1 MKSNSK
7 NSKNKVE
14 ENNIQI
20 LQKKIRDQAKRL
32 CSMQEY
38 INNLESTIKENKIN
52 NSFKNNQSY
61 KDLSNRYNDLQLKYN
76 SLFINSQINSTK
88 PSYSNSSLI
97 LNEDFNKEDLIS
109 KLTKENSDLKFQ
121 LQKEISKNKNQ
132 QNQIEFLKQN
142 LETDIVKNGLRG
154 CLNYLT
160 EKLIDNDKDGE
171 DAYLQILSEINKI
184 KEENNKLLEEKSIN
198 EKKIEEFEKNFENFQ
213 NNVDIIN
220 KLNNENNNLYSHN
233 EMLEKELKLIK
244 NNLIQTE
251 EILRKSKEENYIIL
265 KENEILQSNNN
276 KLIEL
281 KKENESLIN
290 SINELEIKINKL
302 TNENNSLSDYRLGYN
317 LVLKENNEIRK
328 INQDLSYEN
337 ELFEHDVAY
346 LKTNLDKLMDVGK
359 NNVIL
364 KNELDDL
371 KNLLINLKN
380 RKQVNGAFDKME
392 ELEKRNKDLETL
404 LNIKEIN
411 TNNISNNNNLN
422 SNNNLDNLNYIN
434 KDHFNEIIKNY
445 NNLEVKNN
453 KNMNN
458 KLIDNNKYILGY
470 KYFADLLLRIIKYHI
485 KDDINLK
492 NILFQLLDLNNKKL
506 LLNLDIENLINI
518 INSKSGK
525 SNKNLTKDNENK
537 NKKKNELNKKQKEMD
552 ILVSAISYFDKELKQ
567 FEDK

>member
-7 NSKNKVE
+7 NSKSKVD
-14 ENNIQI
+14 ENNIQM

-32 CSMQEY
+32 CSMQDY
-38 INNLESTIKENKIN
+38 INNLESTIKENKSN
-52 NSFKNNQSY
+52 NSFKMNQSY

-97 LNEDFNKEDLIS
+97 LNDDFNKEDLIS
-109 KLTKENSDLKFQ
+109 KLTKENSDLKSQ
-121 LQKEISKNKNQ
+121 LQKEINKNKNQ
-132 QNQIEFLKQN
+132 QSQIEFLKQN

-160 EKLIDNDKDGE
+160 EKLINNDKNGE
-171 DAYLQILSEINKI
+171 DAYFQILSEINKI
-184 KEENNKLLEEKSIN
+184 KEENSKLLEVKSIN
-198 EKKIEEFEKNFENFQ
+198 EKKIEEYEKNIENFQ

-220 KLNNENNNLYSHN
+220 KLNNENNNLFSHN

-251 EILRKSKEENYIIL
+251 EILRKSKEENYLIL
-265 KENEILQSNNN
+265 KENEILHNDNN
-276 KLIEL
+276 KLIGL
-281 KKENESLIN
+281 KKENENLIN
-290 SINELEIKINKL
+290 SLNELEIKINKL

-337 ELFEHDVAY
+337 ELFEHDVVY

-371 KNLLINLKN
+371 KNLLNNLKN
-380 RKQVNGAFDKME
+380 RKQVNGAFEKIE
-392 ELEKRNKDLETL
+392 ELEKRNKDLESL
-404 LNIKEIN
+404 LNIKEV
-411 TNNISNNNNLN
+411 NNNNLSNDNTLNN
-422 SNNNLDNLNYIN
+422 SNHLDNLNYIN
-434 KDHFNEIIKNY
+434 NDHLNDIIKNY
-445 NNLEVKNN
+445 NNLEIKNN
-453 KNMNN
+453 KNKAN
-458 KLIDNNKYILGY
+458 KLNDNNKYILGY
-470 KYFADLLLRIIKYHI
+470 KYLADLLLRIIKYHI
-485 KDDINLK
+485 KDDNNLK

-525 SNKNLTKDNENK
+525 TNKNLIKENE
-537 NKKKNELNKKQKEMD
+537 NKKKNELNKKQKEME
-552 ILVSAISYFDKELKQ
+552 ILASTISYFDKELKQ

>member
-7 NSKNKVE
+7 NSKSKLE

-32 CSMQEY
+32 CSMQDY
-38 INNLESTIKENKIN
+38 INNLESTIKENKTN
-52 NSFKNNQSY
+52 NSFKMNQSY

-97 LNEDFNKEDLIS
+97 LNDDLNKDDLIS
-109 KLTKENSDLKFQ
+109 KLTKENSDLKFK
-121 LQKEISKNKNQ
+121 LQNEINKNKNQ

-160 EKLIDNDKDGE
+160 EKLINNDKDGE
-171 DAYLQILSEINKI
+171 DAYFQILSEISKI
-184 KEENNKLLEEKSIN
+184 KEENSKLLEEKSIN
-198 EKKIEEFEKNFENFQ
+198 EKKIEEFEKNIENFQ

-220 KLNNENNNLYSHN
+220 KLNNENNNLFSHN

-265 KENEILQSNNN
+265 KENEILHNDNN
-276 KLIEL
+276 KLIGL
-281 KKENESLIN
+281 KKENENLIN
-290 SINELEIKINKL
+290 SLNELEKKINKL

-337 ELFEHDVAY
+337 ELFEHDVVY

-380 RKQVNGAFDKME
+380 RKQVNGAFEKME
-392 ELEKRNKDLETL
+392 ELEKRNKDLESL
-404 LNIKEIN
+404 LNIKEIDN
-411 TNNISNNNNLN
+411 NNNISKNSNLN
-422 SNNNLDNLNYIN
+422 KSNHLDNLNYIN
-434 KDHFNEIIKNY
+434 NAHFNDIITNY

-453 KNMNN
+453 KNKIN
-458 KLIDNNKYILGY
+458 KLNDKYILGY
-470 KYFADLLLRIIKYHI
+470 KYLADLLLRIIKYHI

-518 INSKSGK
+518 NNSKSGK
-525 SNKNLTKDNENK
+525 ANKNLTKENE
-537 NKKKNELNKKQKEMD
+537 NKKKNELNKKQKELE
-552 ILVSAISYFDKELKQ
+552 ILRSTISYFDKELKQ

>member
-7 NSKNKVE
+7 NSKSKLE

-32 CSMQEY
+32 CSMQDY
-38 INNLESTIKENKIN
+38 INNLESTIKENKTN
-52 NSFKNNQSY
+52 NSFKMNQSY

-97 LNEDFNKEDLIS
+97 LNDDLNKEDLIS

-121 LQKEISKNKNQ
+121 LQNEINKNKNQ

-160 EKLIDNDKDGE
+160 EKLINNDKDGE
-171 DAYLQILSEINKI
+171 DAYFQILSEISKI
-184 KEENNKLLEEKSIN
+184 KEENSKLLEEKSIN
-198 EKKIEEFEKNFENFQ
+198 EKKIEEFEKNIENFQ

-220 KLNNENNNLYSHN
+220 KLNNENNNLFSHN
-233 EMLEKELKLIK
+233 EMLEKELKLVK

-265 KENEILQSNNN
+265 KENEILHNDNN
-276 KLIEL
+276 KLIGL
-281 KKENESLIN
+281 KKENENLIN
-290 SINELEIKINKL
+290 SLNELEKKINKL

-337 ELFEHDVAY
+337 ELFEHDVVY

-380 RKQVNGAFDKME
+380 RKQVNGAFEKME
-392 ELEKRNKDLETL
+392 ELEKRNKDLESL
-404 LNIKEIN
+404 LNIKEIDN
-411 TNNISNNNNLN
+411 NNNISKNSNLN
-422 SNNNLDNLNYIN
+422 KSNHLDNLNYIN
-434 KDHFNEIIKNY
+434 NAHFNDIIKNY

-453 KNMNN
+453 KNKIN
-458 KLIDNNKYILGY
+458 KLNDKYILGY
-470 KYFADLLLRIIKYHI
+470 KYLADLLLRIIKYHI

-518 INSKSGK
+518 NNSKSGK
-525 SNKNLTKDNENK
+525 ANKNLTKENE
-537 NKKKNELNKKQKEMD
+537 NKKKNELNKKQKELE
-552 ILVSAISYFDKELKQ
+552 ILRSTISYFDKELKQ

>member
-38 INNLESTIKENKIN
+38 INNLESTIKENKTN
-52 NSFKNNQSY
+52 NSFKMNQSY

-97 LNEDFNKEDLIS
+97 LNDDLNKEDLIS

-121 LQKEISKNKNQ
+121 LQKEISNNKNQ

-160 EKLIDNDKDGE
+160 EKLIDNDKNGE

-213 NNVDIIN
+213 NNIDIIN
-220 KLNNENNNLYSHN
+220 KLNNENNNLFSHN

-265 KENEILQSNNN
+265 KENEILHNDNN
-276 KLIEL
+276 KLIGL
-281 KKENESLIN
+281 KKENENLIN
-290 SINELEIKINKL
+290 SLNELEKKINKL

-337 ELFEHDVAY
+337 ELFEHDVVY

-380 RKQVNGAFDKME
+380 RKQVNGAFEKME
-392 ELEKRNKDLETL
+392 ELEKRNKDLESL
-404 LNIKEIN
+404 LNIKEIDN
-411 TNNISNNNNLN
+411 NNNISKNSNLN
-422 SNNNLDNLNYIN
+422 KSNHLDNLNYIN
-434 KDHFNEIIKNY
+434 NAHFNDIIKNY

-453 KNMNN
+453 KNKIN
-458 KLIDNNKYILGY
+458 KLNDKYILGY
-470 KYFADLLLRIIKYHI
+470 KYLADLLLRIIKYHI

-518 INSKSGK
+518 NNSKSGK
-525 SNKNLTKDNENK
+525 ANKNLTKENE
-537 NKKKNELNKKQKEMD
+537 NKKKNELNKKQKELE
-552 ILVSAISYFDKELKQ
+552 ILRSTISYFDKELKQ

>member
-7 NSKNKVE
+7 NSKSKLE

-32 CSMQEY
+32 CSMQDY
-38 INNLESTIKENKIN
+38 INNLESTIKENKTT
-52 NSFKNNQSY
+52 NSFKMNQSY

-97 LNEDFNKEDLIS
+97 LNDDLNKEDLIS
-109 KLTKENSDLKFQ
+109 KLTKENSDLKFK
-121 LQKEISKNKNQ
+121 LQNEINKNKNQ

-160 EKLIDNDKDGE
+160 EKLINNDKDGE
-171 DAYLQILSEINKI
+171 DAYFQILSEISKI
-184 KEENNKLLEEKSIN
+184 KEENSKLLEEKSIN
-198 EKKIEEFEKNFENFQ
+198 EKKIEEFEKNIENFQ

-220 KLNNENNNLYSHN
+220 KLNNENNNLFSHN

-265 KENEILQSNNN
+265 KENEILHNDNN
-276 KLIEL
+276 KLIGL
-281 KKENESLIN
+281 KKENENLIN
-290 SINELEIKINKL
+290 SLNELEKKINKL

-337 ELFEHDVAY
+337 ELFEHDVVY

-380 RKQVNGAFDKME
+380 RKQVNGAFEKME
-392 ELEKRNKDLETL
+392 ELEKRNKDLESL
-404 LNIKEIN
+404 LNIKEIDN
-411 TNNISNNNNLN
+411 NNNISKNSNLN
-422 SNNNLDNLNYIN
+422 KSNHLDNLNYIN
-434 KDHFNEIIKNY
+434 NAHFNDIIKNY

-453 KNMNN
+453 KNKIN
-458 KLIDNNKYILGY
+458 KLNDKYILGY
-470 KYFADLLLRIIKYHI
+470 KYLADLLLRIIKYHI

-518 INSKSGK
+518 NNSKSGK
-525 SNKNLTKDNENK
+525 ANKNLTKENE

>member
-7 NSKNKVE
+7 NSKSKLE

-32 CSMQEY
+32 CSMQDY
-38 INNLESTIKENKIN
+38 INNLESTIKENKTN
-52 NSFKNNQSY
+52 NSFKMNQSY

-97 LNEDFNKEDLIS
+97 LNDDLNKEDLIS
-109 KLTKENSDLKFQ
+109 KLTKENSDLKFK
-121 LQKEISKNKNQ
+121 LQNEINKNKNQ

-160 EKLIDNDKDGE
+160 EKLINNDKDGE
-171 DAYLQILSEINKI
+171 DAYFQILSEISKI
-184 KEENNKLLEEKSIN
+184 KEENSKLLEEKSIN
-198 EKKIEEFEKNFENFQ
+198 EKKIEEFEKNIENFQ

-220 KLNNENNNLYSHN
+220 KLNNENNNLFSHN
-233 EMLEKELKLIK
+233 EMLEKELKLVK

-265 KENEILQSNNN
+265 KENEILHNDNN
-276 KLIEL
+276 KLIGL
-281 KKENESLIN
+281 KKENENLIN
-290 SINELEIKINKL
+290 SLNELEKKINKL

-337 ELFEHDVAY
+337 ELFEHDVVY

-380 RKQVNGAFDKME
+380 RKQVNGAFEKME
-392 ELEKRNKDLETL
+392 ELEKRNKDLESL
-404 LNIKEIN
+404 LNIKEIDN
-411 TNNISNNNNLN
+411 NNNISKNSNLN
-422 SNNNLDNLNYIN
+422 KSNHQDNLNYIN
-434 KDHFNEIIKNY
+434 NAHFNDIIKNY

-453 KNMNN
+453 KNKIN
-458 KLIDNNKYILGY
+458 KLNDKYILGY
-470 KYFADLLLRIIKYHI
+470 KYLADLLLRIIKYHI

-518 INSKSGK
+518 NNSKSGK
-525 SNKNLTKDNENK
+525 ANKNLTKENE
-537 NKKKNELNKKQKEMD
+537 NKKKNELNKKQKELE
-552 ILVSAISYFDKELKQ
+552 ILRSTISYFDKELKQ

>member
-7 NSKNKVE
+7 NSKSKVD
-14 ENNIQI
+14 ENNIQM

-32 CSMQEY
+32 CSMQDY
-38 INNLESTIKENKIN
+38 INNLESTIKENKSN
-52 NSFKNNQSY
+52 NSFKMNQSY

-97 LNEDFNKEDLIS
+97 LNDDFNKEDLIS
-109 KLTKENSDLKFQ
+109 KLTKENSDLKSQ
-121 LQKEISKNKNQ
+121 LQKEINKNKNQ
-132 QNQIEFLKQN
+132 QSQIEFLKQN

-160 EKLIDNDKDGE
+160 EKLINNDKNGE
-171 DAYLQILSEINKI
+171 DAYFQILSEINKI
-184 KEENNKLLEEKSIN
+184 KEENSKLLEVKSIN
-198 EKKIEEFEKNFENFQ
+198 EKKIEEYEKNIENFQ

-220 KLNNENNNLYSHN
+220 KLNNENNNLFSHN

-251 EILRKSKEENYIIL
+251 EILRKSKEENYLIL
-265 KENEILQSNNN
+265 KENEILHNDNN
-276 KLIEL
+276 KLIGL
-281 KKENESLIN
+281 KKENENLIN
-290 SINELEIKINKL
+290 SLNELEIKINKL

-337 ELFEHDVAY
+337 ELFEHDVVY

-371 KNLLINLKN
+371 KNLLNNLKN
-380 RKQVNGAFDKME
+380 KKQVNGAFEKME
-392 ELEKRNKDLETL
+392 ELEKRNKDLESL
-404 LNIKEIN
+404 LNIKEV
-411 TNNISNNNNLN
+411 NNNNVSNDNTLNN
-422 SNNNLDNLNYIN
+422 SNHLDNLNYIN
-434 KDHFNEIIKNY
+434 NDHLNDIIKNY
-445 NNLEVKNN
+445 NNLEIKNN
-453 KNMNN
+453 KNKAN
-458 KLIDNNKYILGY
+458 KLNDNNKYILGY
-470 KYFADLLLRIIKYHI
+470 KYLADLLLRIIKYHI
-485 KDDINLK
+485 KDDNNLK

-525 SNKNLTKDNENK
+525 TNKNLIKENE
-537 NKKKNELNKKQKEMD
+537 NKKKNELNKKQKEME
-552 ILVSAISYFDKELKQ
+552 ILASTISYFDKELKQ

>member
-7 NSKNKVE
+7 SSNHKVE

-20 LQKKIRDQAKRL
+20 LQKKIREQAKRL

-38 INNLESTIKENKIN
+38 INNLESTLKENKTN
-52 NSFKNNQSY
+52 SSFKNNQSY

-88 PSYSNSSLI
+88 HSYSNSSLI
-97 LNEDFNKEDLIS
+97 LNEDLNKDDLIS
-109 KLTKENSDLKFQ
+109 KLTKENSDLKLQ
-121 LQKEISKNKNQ
+121 LKKEINKNKNQ
-132 QNQIEFLKQN
+132 QSQIEFLKQN

-154 CLNYLT
+154 CLNYLSD
-160 EKLIDNDKDGE
+160 KLINNDKVGE
-171 DAYLQILSEINKI
+171 EAYFQILSEINKI
-184 KEENNKLLEEKSIN
+184 KEENNKLWEEKRIN
-198 EKKIEEFEKNFENFQ
+198 EKKIAQFEKNIENFQ

-233 EMLEKELKLIK
+233 EMLEKELNLIK

-265 KENEILQSNNN
+265 KENEILHNDNN

-281 KKENESLIN
+281 KKENENLIN
-290 SINELEIKINKL
+290 SLNELEMKINKL
-302 TNENNSLSDYRLGYN
+302 AKENNSLSDYRLGYN

-337 ELFEHDVAY
+337 ELFEHDVVY
-346 LKTNLDKLMDVGK
+346 LKTNLDKLLEVGK
-359 NNVIL
+359 NNTIL

-380 RKQVNGAFDKME
+380 RKQVNGAFEKME

-404 LNIKEIN
+404 LNIKEVN
-411 TNNISNNNNLN
+411 NNNISYNSNLDNNNHLNNLN
-422 SNNNLDNLNYIN
+422 STNNDY
-434 KDHFNEIIKNY
+434 FNDIIKNY
-445 NNLEVKNN
+445 NNIEVKNN
-453 KNMNN
+453 KNNSN
-458 KLIDNNKYILGY
+458 QLNDNNKYILGY

-485 KDDINLK
+485 KEDINLK
-492 NILFQLLDLNNKKL
+492 NILFQLLDLSNKKL
-506 LLNLDIENLINI
+506 LLSLDIENLINI

-525 SNKNLTKDNENK
+525 TNKNLAKENENK
-537 NKKKNELNKKQKEMD
+537 TKNELNKKQKEMEF
-552 ILVSAISYFDKELKQ
+552 LVSTITYFDKELKQ
-567 FEDK
+567 FEVK

>member
-7 NSKNKVE
+7 NSKSKLE

-32 CSMQEY
+32 CSMQDY
-38 INNLESTIKENKIN
+38 INNLESTIKENKTN
-52 NSFKNNQSY
+52 NSFKMNQSY

-97 LNEDFNKEDLIS
+97 LNDDLNKEDLIS
-109 KLTKENSDLKFQ
+109 KLTKENSDLKFK
-121 LQKEISKNKNQ
+121 LQNEINKNKNQ

-160 EKLIDNDKDGE
+160 EKLINNDKDGE
-171 DAYLQILSEINKI
+171 DAYFQILSEISKI
-184 KEENNKLLEEKSIN
+184 KEENSKLLEEKSIN
-198 EKKIEEFEKNFENFQ
+198 EKKIEEFEKNIENFQ

-220 KLNNENNNLYSHN
+220 KLNNENNNLFSHN

-265 KENEILQSNNN
+265 KENEILHNDNN
-276 KLIEL
+276 KLIGL
-281 KKENESLIN
+281 KKENENLIN
-290 SINELEIKINKL
+290 SLNELEKKINKL

-337 ELFEHDVAY
+337 ELFEHDVVY

-380 RKQVNGAFDKME
+380 RKQVNGAFEKME
-392 ELEKRNKDLETL
+392 ELEKRNKDLESL
-404 LNIKEIN
+404 LNIKEIDN
-411 TNNISNNNNLN
+411 NNNISKNSNLN
-422 SNNNLDNLNYIN
+422 KSNHLDNLNYIN
-434 KDHFNEIIKNY
+434 NAHFNDIIKNY

-453 KNMNN
+453 KNKIN
-458 KLIDNNKYILGY
+458 KLNDKYILGY
-470 KYFADLLLRIIKYHI
+470 KYLADLLLRIIKYHI

-518 INSKSGK
+518 YNSKSGK
-525 SNKNLTKDNENK
+525 ANKNLTKENE
-537 NKKKNELNKKQKEMD
+537 NKKKNELNKKQKELE
-552 ILVSAISYFDKELKQ
+552 ILRSTISYFDKELKQ

>member
-7 NSKNKVE
+7 NSKSKLE

-32 CSMQEY
+32 CSMQDY
-38 INNLESTIKENKIN
+38 INNLESTIKENKTN
-52 NSFKNNQSY
+52 NSFKMNQSY

-97 LNEDFNKEDLIS
+97 LNDDLNKEDLIS
-109 KLTKENSDLKFQ
+109 KLTKENSDLKFK
-121 LQKEISKNKNQ
+121 LQNEINKNKNQ

-160 EKLIDNDKDGE
+160 EKLINNDKDGE
-171 DAYLQILSEINKI
+171 DAYFQILSEISKI
-184 KEENNKLLEEKSIN
+184 KEENSKLLEEKSIN
-198 EKKIEEFEKNFENFQ
+198 EKKIEEFEKNIENFQ

-220 KLNNENNNLYSHN
+220 KLNNENNNLFSHN

-265 KENEILQSNNN
+265 KENEILHNDNN
-276 KLIEL
+276 KLIGL
-281 KKENESLIN
+281 KKENENLIN
-290 SINELEIKINKL
+290 SLNELEKKINKL

-337 ELFEHDVAY
+337 ELFEHDVVY

-380 RKQVNGAFDKME
+380 RKQVNGAFEKME
-392 ELEKRNKDLETL
+392 ELEKRNKDLESL
-404 LNIKEIN
+404 LNIKEIDN
-411 TNNISNNNNLN
+411 NNNISKNSNLN
-422 SNNNLDNLNYIN
+422 KSNHLDNLNYIN
-434 KDHFNEIIKNY
+434 NAHFNDIIKNY

-453 KNMNN
+453 KNKIN
-458 KLIDNNKYILGY
+458 KLNDKYILGY
-470 KYFADLLLRIIKYHI
+470 KYLADLLLRIIKYHI

-518 INSKSGK
+518 NNSKSGK
-525 SNKNLTKDNENK
+525 ANKNLTKENE
-537 NKKKNELNKKQKEMD
+537 NKKKNELNKKQKELE
-552 ILVSAISYFDKELKQ
+552 ILRSTISYFDKELKQ

>member
-7 NSKNKVE
+7 NSKSKLE

-32 CSMQEY
+32 CSMQDY
-38 INNLESTIKENKIN
+38 INNLESTIKENKTN
-52 NSFKNNQSY
+52 NSFKMNQSY

-97 LNEDFNKEDLIS
+97 LNDDLNKEDLIS

-121 LQKEISKNKNQ
+121 LQNEINKNKNQ

-160 EKLIDNDKDGE
+160 EKLINNDKDGE
-171 DAYLQILSEINKI
+171 DAYFQILSEISKI
-184 KEENNKLLEEKSIN
+184 KEENSKLLEEKSIN
-198 EKKIEEFEKNFENFQ
+198 EKKIEEFEKNIENFQ

-220 KLNNENNNLYSHN
+220 KLNNENNNLFSHN

-251 EILRKSKEENYIIL
+251 EILRKSKEENYIFL
-265 KENEILQSNNN
+265 KENEILHNDNN
-276 KLIEL
+276 KLIGL
-281 KKENESLIN
+281 KKENENLIN
-290 SINELEIKINKL
+290 SLNELEKKINKL

-337 ELFEHDVAY
+337 ELFEHDVVY

-380 RKQVNGAFDKME
+380 RKQVNGAFEKME
-392 ELEKRNKDLETL
+392 ELEKRNKDLESL
-404 LNIKEIN
+404 LNIKEIDN
-411 TNNISNNNNLN
+411 NNNISKNSNLN
-422 SNNNLDNLNYIN
+422 KSNHLDNLNYIN
-434 KDHFNEIIKNY
+434 NAHFNDIIKNY

-453 KNMNN
+453 KNKIN
-458 KLIDNNKYILGY
+458 KLNDKYILGY
-470 KYFADLLLRIIKYHI
+470 KYLADLLLRIIKYHI

-518 INSKSGK
+518 NNSKSGK
-525 SNKNLTKDNENK
+525 ANKNLTKENE
-537 NKKKNELNKKQKEMD
+537 NKKKNELNKKQKELE
-552 ILVSAISYFDKELKQ
+552 ILRSTISYFDKELKQ

>member
-7 NSKNKVE
+7 NSKSKVD
-14 ENNIQI
+14 ENNIQM

-32 CSMQEY
+32 CSMQDY
-38 INNLESTIKENKIN
+38 INNLESTIKENKSN
-52 NSFKNNQSY
+52 NSFKMNQSY

-97 LNEDFNKEDLIS
+97 LNDDFNKEDLIS
-109 KLTKENSDLKFQ
+109 KLTKENSDLKSQ
-121 LQKEISKNKNQ
+121 LQKEINKNKNQ
-132 QNQIEFLKQN
+132 QSQIEFLKQN

-160 EKLIDNDKDGE
+160 EKLINNDKNGE
-171 DAYLQILSEINKI
+171 DAYFQILSEINKI
-184 KEENNKLLEEKSIN
+184 KEENSKLLEVKSIN
-198 EKKIEEFEKNFENFQ
+198 EKKIEEYEKNIENFQ

-220 KLNNENNNLYSHN
+220 KLNNENNNLFSHN

-251 EILRKSKEENYIIL
+251 EILRKSKEENYLIL
-265 KENEILQSNNN
+265 KENEILHNDNN
-276 KLIEL
+276 KLIGL
-281 KKENESLIN
+281 KKENENLIN
-290 SINELEIKINKL
+290 SLNELEIKINKL

-337 ELFEHDVAY
+337 ELFEHDVVY

-371 KNLLINLKN
+371 KNLLNNLKN
-380 RKQVNGAFDKME
+380 RKQVNGAFEKME
-392 ELEKRNKDLETL
+392 ELEKRNKDLESL
-404 LNIKEIN
+404 LNIKEV
-411 TNNISNNNNLN
+411 NNNNVSNDNTLNN
-422 SNNNLDNLNYIN
+422 SNHLDNLNYIN
-434 KDHFNEIIKNY
+434 NDHLNDIIKNF
-445 NNLEVKNN
+445 NNLEIKNN
-453 KNMNN
+453 KNNTN
-458 KLIDNNKYILGY
+458 KLNDNNKYILGY
-470 KYFADLLLRIIKYHI
+470 KYLADLLLRIIKYHI
-485 KDDINLK
+485 KDDNNLK

-506 LLNLDIENLINI
+506 ILNLDIENLINI
-518 INSKSGK
+518 NNSKPGK
-525 SNKNLTKDNENK
+525 TYKNLIKENE
-537 NKKKNELNKKQKEMD
+537 NKKKNELNKKQKEME
-552 ILVSAISYFDKELKQ
+552 ILASTISYFDKELKQ

>member
-7 NSKNKVE
+7 NSKSKLE

-32 CSMQEY
+32 CSMQDY
-38 INNLESTIKENKIN
+38 INNLESTIKENKTN
-52 NSFKNNQSY
+52 NSFKMNQSY

-97 LNEDFNKEDLIS
+97 LNDDLNKEDLIS

-121 LQKEISKNKNQ
+121 LQNEINKNKNQ

-160 EKLIDNDKDGE
+160 EKLINNDKDGE
-171 DAYLQILSEINKI
+171 DAYFQILSEISKI
-184 KEENNKLLEEKSIN
+184 KEENSKLLEEKSIN
-198 EKKIEEFEKNFENFQ
+198 EKKIEEFEKNIENFQ

-220 KLNNENNNLYSHN
+220 KLNNENNNLFSHN
-233 EMLEKELKLIK
+233 EMLEKELKLVK

-265 KENEILQSNNN
+265 KENEILHNDNN
-276 KLIEL
+276 KLIGL
-281 KKENESLIN
+281 KKENENLIN
-290 SINELEIKINKL
+290 SLNELEKKINKL

-337 ELFEHDVAY
+337 ELFEHDVVY

-380 RKQVNGAFDKME
+380 RKQVNGAFEKME
-392 ELEKRNKDLETL
+392 ELEKRNKDLESL
-404 LNIKEIN
+404 LNIKEIDN
-411 TNNISNNNNLN
+411 NNNISKNSNLN
-422 SNNNLDNLNYIN
+422 KSNHQDNLNYIN
-434 KDHFNEIIKNY
+434 NAHFNDIIKNY

-453 KNMNN
+453 KNKIN
-458 KLIDNNKYILGY
+458 KLNDKYILGY
-470 KYFADLLLRIIKYHI
+470 KYLADLLLRIIKYHI

-518 INSKSGK
+518 NNSKSGK
-525 SNKNLTKDNENK
+525 ANKNLTKENE
-537 NKKKNELNKKQKEMD
+537 NKKKNELNKKQKELE
-552 ILVSAISYFDKELKQ
+552 ILRSTISYFDKELKQ

>member
-7 NSKNKVE
+7 NSKSKLE

-32 CSMQEY
+32 CSMQDY
-38 INNLESTIKENKIN
+38 INNLESTIKENKTN
-52 NSFKNNQSY
+52 NSFKMNQSY

-97 LNEDFNKEDLIS
+97 LNDDLNKEDLIS

-121 LQKEISKNKNQ
+121 LQNEINKNKNQ

-160 EKLIDNDKDGE
+160 EKLINNDKDGE
-171 DAYLQILSEINKI
+171 DAYFQILSEISKI
-184 KEENNKLLEEKSIN
+184 KEENSKLLEEKSIN
-198 EKKIEEFEKNFENFQ
+198 EKKIEEFEKNIENFQ

-220 KLNNENNNLYSHN
+220 KLNNENNNLFSHN
-233 EMLEKELKLIK
+233 EMLEKELKLVK

-265 KENEILQSNNN
+265 KENEILHNDNN
-276 KLIEL
+276 KLIGL
-281 KKENESLIN
+281 KKENENLIN
-290 SINELEIKINKL
+290 SLNELEKKINKL
-302 TNENNSLSDYRLGYN
+302 ANENNSLSDYRLGYN

-337 ELFEHDVAY
+337 ELFEHDVVY

-380 RKQVNGAFDKME
+380 RKQVNGAFEKME
-392 ELEKRNKDLETL
+392 ELEKRNKDLESL
-404 LNIKEIN
+404 LNIKEIDN
-411 TNNISNNNNLN
+411 NNNISKNSNLN
-422 SNNNLDNLNYIN
+422 KSNHQDNLNYIN
-434 KDHFNEIIKNY
+434 NAHFNDIIKNY

-453 KNMNN
+453 KNKIN
-458 KLIDNNKYILGY
+458 KLNDKYILGY
-470 KYFADLLLRIIKYHI
+470 KYLADLLLRIIKYHI

-518 INSKSGK
+518 NNSKSGK
-525 SNKNLTKDNENK
+525 ANKNLTKENE
-537 NKKKNELNKKQKEMD
+537 NKKKNELNKKQKELE
-552 ILVSAISYFDKELKQ
+552 ILRSTISYFDKELKQ

>member
-7 NSKNKVE
+7 NSKSKLE

-32 CSMQEY
+32 CSMQDY
-38 INNLESTIKENKIN
+38 INNLESTIKENKTN
-52 NSFKNNQSY
+52 NSFKMNQSY

-97 LNEDFNKEDLIS
+97 LNDDLNKEDLIS
-109 KLTKENSDLKFQ
+109 KLTKENSDLKFK
-121 LQKEISKNKNQ
+121 LQNEINKNKNQ

-160 EKLIDNDKDGE
+160 EKLINNDKDGE
-171 DAYLQILSEINKI
+171 DAYFQILSEISKI
-184 KEENNKLLEEKSIN
+184 KEENSKLLEEKSIN
-198 EKKIEEFEKNFENFQ
+198 EKKIEEFEKNIENFQ

-220 KLNNENNNLYSHN
+220 KLNNENNNLFSHN

-265 KENEILQSNNN
+265 KENEILHNDNN
-276 KLIEL
+276 KLIGL
-281 KKENESLIN
+281 KKENENLIN
-290 SINELEIKINKL
+290 SLNELEKKINKL

-337 ELFEHDVAY
+337 ELFEHDVVY

-380 RKQVNGAFDKME
+380 RKQVNGAFEKME
-392 ELEKRNKDLETL
+392 ELEKRNKDLESL
-404 LNIKEIN
+404 LNIKEIDN
-411 TNNISNNNNLN
+411 NNNISKNSNLN
-422 SNNNLDNLNYIN
+422 KSNHLDNLNYIN
-434 KDHFNEIIKNY
+434 NAHFNDIIKNY

-453 KNMNN
+453 KNKIN
-458 KLIDNNKYILGY
+458 KLNDKYILGY
-470 KYFADLLLRIIKYHI
+470 KYLADLLLRIIKYHI

-518 INSKSGK
+518 NNSKSGK
-525 SNKNLTKDNENK
+525 ANKNLTKENE

-567 FEDK
+567 FEAK

>member
-32 CSMQEY
+32 CSMQDY
-38 INNLESTIKENKIN
+38 INNLESTIKENKTN
-52 NSFKNNQSY
+52 NSFKMNQSY

-97 LNEDFNKEDLIS
+97 LNDDLNKEDLIS
-109 KLTKENSDLKFQ
+109 KLTKENSDLKFK
-121 LQKEISKNKNQ
+121 LQNEINKNKNQ

-160 EKLIDNDKDGE
+160 EKLINNDKDGE
-171 DAYLQILSEINKI
+171 DAYFQILSEISKI
-184 KEENNKLLEEKSIN
+184 KEENSKLLEEKSIN
-198 EKKIEEFEKNFENFQ
+198 EKKIEEFEKNIENFQ

-220 KLNNENNNLYSHN
+220 KLNNENNNLFSHN

-265 KENEILQSNNN
+265 KENEILHNDNN

-290 SINELEIKINKL
+290 SINALELKINKL

-380 RKQVNGAFDKME
+380 RKQVNGAFEKME
-392 ELEKRNKDLETL
+392 ELEKRNKDLESL
-404 LNIKEIN
+404 LNIKEIDN
-411 TNNISNNNNLN
+411 NNNISKNSNLN
-422 SNNNLDNLNYIN
+422 KSNHLDNLNYIN
-434 KDHFNEIIKNY
+434 NAHFNDIIKNY

-453 KNMNN
+453 KNKIN
-458 KLIDNNKYILGY
+458 KLNDKYILGY
-470 KYFADLLLRIIKYHI
+470 KYLADLLLRIIKYHI

-506 LLNLDIENLINI
+506 LLNLDIEKLINI
-518 INSKSGK
+518 NNSKSGK
-525 SNKNLTKDNENK
+525 ANKNLTKENE

>member
-7 NSKNKVE
+7 NSKSKLE

-32 CSMQEY
+32 CSMQDY
-38 INNLESTIKENKIN
+38 INNLESTIKENKTN
-52 NSFKNNQSY
+52 NSFKMNQSY

-97 LNEDFNKEDLIS
+97 LNDDLNKEDLIS
-109 KLTKENSDLKFQ
+109 KLTKENSDLKFK
-121 LQKEISKNKNQ
+121 LQNEINKNKNQ

-160 EKLIDNDKDGE
+160 EKLINNDKDGE
-171 DAYLQILSEINKI
+171 DAYFQILSEISKI
-184 KEENNKLLEEKSIN
+184 KEENSKLLEEKSIN
-198 EKKIEEFEKNFENFQ
+198 EKKIEEFEKNIENFQ

-220 KLNNENNNLYSHN
+220 KLNNENNNLFSHN

-265 KENEILQSNNN
+265 KENEILHNDNN
-276 KLIEL
+276 KLIGL
-281 KKENESLIN
+281 KKENENLIN
-290 SINELEIKINKL
+290 SLNELEKKINKL

-337 ELFEHDVAY
+337 ELFEHDVVY

-380 RKQVNGAFDKME
+380 RKQVNGAFEKME
-392 ELEKRNKDLETL
+392 ELEKRNKDLESL
-404 LNIKEIN
+404 LNIKEIDN
-411 TNNISNNNNLN
+411 NNNISKNSNLN
-422 SNNNLDNLNYIN
+422 KSNHLDNLNYIN
-434 KDHFNEIIKNY
+434 NAHFNDIITNY

-453 KNMNN
+453 KNKIN
-458 KLIDNNKYILGY
+458 KLNDKYILGY
-470 KYFADLLLRIIKYHI
+470 KYLADLLLRIIKYHI

-506 LLNLDIENLINI
+506 LLNLDIEKLINI
-518 INSKSGK
+518 NNSKSGK
-525 SNKNLTKDNENK
+525 ANKNLTKENE
-537 NKKKNELNKKQKEMD
+537 NKKKNELNKKQKELE
-552 ILVSAISYFDKELKQ
+552 ILRSTISYFDKELKQ

>member
-7 NSKNKVE
+7 NSKSKLE

-32 CSMQEY
+32 CSMQDY
-38 INNLESTIKENKIN
+38 INNLESTIKENKTN
-52 NSFKNNQSY
+52 NSFKMNQSY

-97 LNEDFNKEDLIS
+97 LNDDLNKEDLIS

-121 LQKEISKNKNQ
+121 LQNEINKNKNQ

-160 EKLIDNDKDGE
+160 EKLINNDKDGE
-171 DAYLQILSEINKI
+171 DAYFQILSEISKI
-184 KEENNKLLEEKSIN
+184 KEENSKLLEEKSIN
-198 EKKIEEFEKNFENFQ
+198 EKKIEEFEKNIENFQ

-220 KLNNENNNLYSHN
+220 KLNNENNNLFSHN

-265 KENEILQSNNN
+265 KENEILHNDNN
-276 KLIEL
+276 KLIGL
-281 KKENESLIN
+281 KKENENLIN
-290 SINELEIKINKL
+290 SLNELEKKINKL

-337 ELFEHDVAY
+337 ELFEHDVVY

-380 RKQVNGAFDKME
+380 RKQVNGAFEKME
-392 ELEKRNKDLETL
+392 ELEKRNKDLESL
-404 LNIKEIN
+404 LNIKEIDN
-411 TNNISNNNNLN
+411 NNNISKNSNLN
-422 SNNNLDNLNYIN
+422 KSNHLDNLNYIN
-434 KDHFNEIIKNY
+434 NAHFNDIIKNY

-453 KNMNN
+453 KNKIN
-458 KLIDNNKYILGY
+458 KLNDKYILGY
-470 KYFADLLLRIIKYHI
+470 KYLADLLLRIIKYHI

-518 INSKSGK
+518 NNSKSGK
-525 SNKNLTKDNENK
+525 ANKNLTKENE
-537 NKKKNELNKKQKEMD
+537 NKKKNELNKKQKELE
-552 ILVSAISYFDKELKQ
+552 ILRSTISYFDKELKQ

>member
-7 NSKNKVE
+7 NSKSKLE

-32 CSMQEY
+32 CSMQDY
-38 INNLESTIKENKIN
+38 INNLESTIKENKTN
-52 NSFKNNQSY
+52 NSFKMNQSY

-97 LNEDFNKEDLIS
+97 LNDDLNKEDLIS
-109 KLTKENSDLKFQ
+109 KLTKENSDLKFK
-121 LQKEISKNKNQ
+121 LQNEINKNKNQ

-160 EKLIDNDKDGE
+160 EKLINNDKDGE
-171 DAYLQILSEINKI
+171 DAYFQILSEISKI
-184 KEENNKLLEEKSIN
+184 KEENSKLLEEKSIN
-198 EKKIEEFEKNFENFQ
+198 EKKIEEFEKNIENFQ

-220 KLNNENNNLYSHN
+220 KLNNENNNLFSHN

-265 KENEILQSNNN
+265 KENEILHNDNN
-276 KLIEL
+276 KLIGF
-281 KKENESLIN
+281 KKENENLIN
-290 SINELEIKINKL
+290 SLNELEKKINKL

-337 ELFEHDVAY
+337 ELFEHDVVY

-380 RKQVNGAFDKME
+380 RKQVNGAFEKME
-392 ELEKRNKDLETL
+392 ELEKRNKDLESL
-404 LNIKEIN
+404 LNIKEIDN
-411 TNNISNNNNLN
+411 NNNISKNSNLN
-422 SNNNLDNLNYIN
+422 KSNHLDNLNYIN
-434 KDHFNEIIKNY
+434 NAHFNDIIKNY

-453 KNMNN
+453 KNKIN
-458 KLIDNNKYILGY
+458 KLNDKYILGY
-470 KYFADLLLRIIKYHI
+470 KYLADLLLRIIKYHI

-518 INSKSGK
+518 YNSKSGK
-525 SNKNLTKDNENK
+525 ANKNLTKENE
-537 NKKKNELNKKQKEMD
+537 NKKKNELNKKQKELE
-552 ILVSAISYFDKELKQ
+552 ILRSTISYFDKELKQ

>member
-7 NSKNKVE
+7 NSKSKVD
-14 ENNIQI
+14 ENNIQM

-32 CSMQEY
+32 CSMQDY
-38 INNLESTIKENKIN
+38 INNLESTIKENKSN
-52 NSFKNNQSY
+52 NSFKMNQSY

-97 LNEDFNKEDLIS
+97 LNDDFNKEDLIS
-109 KLTKENSDLKFQ
+109 KLTKENSDLKSQ
-121 LQKEISKNKNQ
+121 LQKEINKNKNQ
-132 QNQIEFLKQN
+132 QSQIEFLKQN

-160 EKLIDNDKDGE
+160 EKLINNDKNGE
-171 DAYLQILSEINKI
+171 DAYFQILSEINKI
-184 KEENNKLLEEKSIN
+184 KEENSKLLEVKSIN
-198 EKKIEEFEKNFENFQ
+198 EKKIEEYEKNIENFQ

-220 KLNNENNNLYSHN
+220 KLNNENNNLFSHN

-251 EILRKSKEENYIIL
+251 EILRKSKEENYLIL
-265 KENEILQSNNN
+265 KENEILHNDNN
-276 KLIEL
+276 KLIGL
-281 KKENESLIN
+281 KKENENLIN
-290 SINELEIKINKL
+290 SLNELEIKINKL

-337 ELFEHDVAY
+337 ELFEHDVVY

-371 KNLLINLKN
+371 KNLLNNLKN
-380 RKQVNGAFDKME
+380 RKQVNGAFEKIE
-392 ELEKRNKDLETL
+392 ELEKRNKDLESL
-404 LNIKEIN
+404 LNIKEV
-411 TNNISNNNNLN
+411 NNNNVSNDNTLNN
-422 SNNNLDNLNYIN
+422 SNHLDNLNYIN
-434 KDHFNEIIKNY
+434 NDHLNDIIKNY
-445 NNLEVKNN
+445 NNLEIKNN
-453 KNMNN
+453 KNKAN
-458 KLIDNNKYILGY
+458 KLNDNNKYILGY
-470 KYFADLLLRIIKYHI
+470 KYLADLLLRIIKYHI
-485 KDDINLK
+485 KDDNNLK

-525 SNKNLTKDNENK
+525 TNKNLIKENE
-537 NKKKNELNKKQKEMD
+537 NKKKNELNKKQKEME
-552 ILVSAISYFDKELKQ
+552 ILASTISYFDKELKQ

>member
-7 NSKNKVE
+7 NSKSKLE

-32 CSMQEY
+32 CSMQDY
-38 INNLESTIKENKIN
+38 INNLESTIKENKTN
-52 NSFKNNQSY
+52 NSFKMNQSY

-97 LNEDFNKEDLIS
+97 LNDDLNKEDLIS
-109 KLTKENSDLKFQ
+109 KLTKENSDLKFK
-121 LQKEISKNKNQ
+121 LQNEINKNKNQ

-160 EKLIDNDKDGE
+160 EKLINNDKDGE
-171 DAYLQILSEINKI
+171 DAYFQILSEISKI
-184 KEENNKLLEEKSIN
+184 KEENSKLLEEKSIN
-198 EKKIEEFEKNFENFQ
+198 EKKIEEFEKNIENFQ

-220 KLNNENNNLYSHN
+220 KLNNENNNLFSHN

-265 KENEILQSNNN
+265 KENEILHNDNN
-276 KLIEL
+276 KLIGL
-281 KKENESLIN
+281 KKENENLIN
-290 SINELEIKINKL
+290 SLNELEKKINKL

-337 ELFEHDVAY
+337 ELFEHDVVY

-380 RKQVNGAFDKME
+380 RKQVNGAFEKME
-392 ELEKRNKDLETL
+392 ELEKRNKDLESL
-404 LNIKEIN
+404 LNIKEIDN
-411 TNNISNNNNLN
+411 NNNISKNSNLN
-422 SNNNLDNLNYIN
+422 KSNHQDNLNYIN
-434 KDHFNEIIKNY
+434 NAHFNDIIKNY

-453 KNMNN
+453 KNKIN
-458 KLIDNNKYILGY
+458 KLNDKYILGY
-470 KYFADLLLRIIKYHI
+470 KYLADLLLRIIKYHI

-518 INSKSGK
+518 NNSKSGK
-525 SNKNLTKDNENK
+525 ANKNLTKENE
-537 NKKKNELNKKQKEMD
+537 NKKKNELNKKQKELE
-552 ILVSAISYFDKELKQ
+552 ILRSTISYFDKELKQ

>member
-7 NSKNKVE
+7 NSKSKLE

-38 INNLESTIKENKIN
+38 INNLESTIKENKTN
-52 NSFKNNQSY
+52 NSFKMNQSY

-97 LNEDFNKEDLIS
+97 LNDDLNKEDLIS

-121 LQKEISKNKNQ
+121 LQKEISNNKNQ

-160 EKLIDNDKDGE
+160 EKLINNDKDGE
-171 DAYLQILSEINKI
+171 DAYFQILSEISKI
-184 KEENNKLLEEKSIN
+184 KEENSKLLEEKSIN

-220 KLNNENNNLYSHN
+220 KLNNENNNLFSHN

-265 KENEILQSNNN
+265 KENEILHNDNN
-276 KLIEL
+276 KLIGL
-281 KKENESLIN
+281 KKENENLIN
-290 SINELEIKINKL
+290 SLNELEKKINKL

-337 ELFEHDVAY
+337 ELFEHDVVY

-380 RKQVNGAFDKME
+380 RKQVNGAFEKME
-392 ELEKRNKDLETL
+392 ELEKRNKDLESL
-404 LNIKEIN
+404 LNIKEIDN
-411 TNNISNNNNLN
+411 NNNISKNSNLN
-422 SNNNLDNLNYIN
+422 KSNHLDNLNYIN
-434 KDHFNEIIKNY
+434 NAHFNDIIKNY

-453 KNMNN
+453 KNKIN
-458 KLIDNNKYILGY
+458 KLNDKYILGY
-470 KYFADLLLRIIKYHI
+470 KYLADLLLRIIKYHI

-506 LLNLDIENLINI
+506 FIS
-518 INSKSGK
+518 SKIK
-525 SNKNLTKDNENK
+525 FRYRKFNK
-537 NKKKNELNKKQKEMD
+537 
-552 ILVSAISYFDKELKQ
+552 Y
-567 FEDK
+567 